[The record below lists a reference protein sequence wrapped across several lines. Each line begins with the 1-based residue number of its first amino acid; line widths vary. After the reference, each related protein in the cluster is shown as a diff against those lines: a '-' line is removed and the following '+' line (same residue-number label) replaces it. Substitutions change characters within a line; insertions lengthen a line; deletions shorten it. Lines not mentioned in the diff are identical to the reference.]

1 MNKGI
6 LQLDLQ
12 FNIVVQRNPAR
23 KKKRLISDKANTFEI
38 DSSNISKKLGQVY
51 HDVASPLNTTL

>member
-23 KKKRLISDKANTFEI
+23 KKKR
-38 DSSNISKKLGQVY
+38 KK
-51 HDVASPLNTTL
+51 D